1 MARYGRYK
9 SRAGAIV
16 GAIVG
21 TAITCALAVGAW
33 VHWDAIS
40 GFFKDIALMFEIAQE
55 KVEQEKQEQ
64 EKTQGSG
71 FIFDDKN
78 SFNEGIF
85 LTSVRIEEDDY
96 AAYDVVETA
105 ESAYTIEATI
115 EPANATQTA
124 LEWTVEFVD
133 AANTWANG
141 KTVTDY
147 VTVSPYGDNGAVVSC
162 LQSFAAQIAVKV
174 ALAENTA
181 LRASCVC
188 DYAKRITAVNEF
200 AANVNENGNIREN
213 VYWITNYTESVKAS
227 YSSWNYYLTGDGY
240 KCNYNKSI
248 GTVEV
253 DPTEYNILFEV
264 KFEQEFYDSCLAKE
278 NLVNK
283 ITNTADYRD
292 IKYTSYVRN
301 IFQDNVELTEE
312 ELRDF
317 ITVMAFY
324 RNAKIGSIRV
334 SLTYRGETV
343 VKVVDLMAGVD
354 WTVAATN
361 VTLSDSNLTF

>member
-1 MARYGRYK
+1 MARRYQ
-9 SRAGAIV
+9 SRAGAVAGAIV
-16 GAIVG
+16 GTLIV
-21 TAITCALAVGAW
+21 CALGVGAW
-33 VHWDAIS
+33 VHWEEVS
-40 GFFKDIALMFEIAQE
+40 GFFKDIGLMFQIAQE
-55 KVEQEKQEQ
+55 KVEEEKEKNPQE
-64 EKTQGSG
+64 SG
-71 FIFDDKN
+71 FIFNDGD
-78 SFNEGIF
+78 SFQEGLF
-85 LTSVRIEEDDY
+85 LASYRINADEY
-96 AAYDVVETA
+96 ATYDVVETA
-105 ESAYTIEATI
+105 ESAYTITATV
-115 EPANATQTA
+115 EPENATQKA
-124 LEWTVEFVD
+124 LAWSVEWVD
-133 AANTWANG
+133 AANTWTSG

-147 VTVSPYGDNGAVVSC
+147 VTVSPYGDNVAVVSC
-162 LQSFAAQIAVKV
+162 LQPFGAQIAVKV
-174 ALAENTA
+174 TLAENTA

-240 KCNYNKSI
+240 KCKYNKSI

-264 KFEQEFYDSCLAKE
+264 KFEQEFYASCLAKE
-278 NLVNK
+278 NLANK

-312 ELRDF
+312 ELIDF